1 MSTLPS
7 FLPPRVAYYEIAHL
21 TDGPLTATKLNLW
34 ALAQPL
40 LPFTP
45 DRLPL
50 RADRSRIFDNP
61 NLGSGFL
68 NDRHDESQRSLYKW
82 QRGI

>member
-34 ALAQPL
+34 SLAQPL
-40 LPFTP
+40 LPLTP
-45 DRLPL
+45 DRLPFA
-50 RADRSRIFDNP
+50 RRSIENFDNP
-61 NLGSGFL
+61 NLGSGF
-68 NDRHDESQRSLYKW
+68 
-82 QRGI
+82 

>member
-21 TDGPLTATKLNLW
+21 TDGPLTATKLNLGS
-34 ALAQPL
+34 LAQPL

-50 RADRSRIFDNP
+50 RADRSRI
-61 NLGSGFL
+61 LIIQTWAQAL
-68 NDRHDESQRSLYKW
+68 K
-82 QRGI
+82 

>member
-34 ALAQPL
+34 SLAQPL
-40 LPFTP
+40 LPFTLIVCLCAP
-45 DRLPL
+45 IDRE
-50 RADRSRIFDNP
+50 F
-61 NLGSGFL
+61 
-68 NDRHDESQRSLYKW
+68 
-82 QRGI
+82 

>member
-50 RADRSRIFDNP
+50 RADRSRI
-61 NLGSGFL
+61 LIIQIWAQAL
-68 NDRHDESQRSLYKW
+68 Q
-82 QRGI
+82 

>member
-34 ALAQPL
+34 VAGTTIAAIYP
-40 LPFTP
+40 
-45 DRLPL
+45 
-50 RADRSRIFDNP
+50 
-61 NLGSGFL
+61 
-68 NDRHDESQRSLYKW
+68 
-82 QRGI
+82 